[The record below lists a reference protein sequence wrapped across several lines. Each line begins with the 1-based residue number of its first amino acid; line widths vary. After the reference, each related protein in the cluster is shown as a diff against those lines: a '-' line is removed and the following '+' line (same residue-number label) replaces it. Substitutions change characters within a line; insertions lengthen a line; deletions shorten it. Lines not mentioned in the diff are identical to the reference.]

1 MQPFFMQRL
10 NEMPTPSTRP
20 DQLTALAPDEMLFDN
35 VVVGGSDIDDA
46 RRRLNSIW
54 SNAAARAQHKTGM
67 SFRTE
72 TTMSVIE
79 SGRILITCIIKRT
92 K

>member
-1 MQPFFMQRL
+1 
-10 NEMPTPSTRP
+10 MPTPSTRP
-20 DQLTALAPDEMLFDN
+20 DQLAALAPNEMLFDN
-35 VVVGGSDIDDA
+35 VIAGGGEIDDA

-54 SNAAARAQHKTGM
+54 SNAVSRAQKKTDM
-67 SFRTE
+67 TFRTE
-72 TTMSVIE
+72 IAMSVIE